1 MENSRQ
7 SGVAVSGIST
17 PVDTETPADRQGR
30 VEAEAADLRL
40 RLKESLERERRLSEL
55 LRQAEE
61 ELSDVPRNEFELR
74 QQIDNYAAFHHAV
87 EKSFPWRMIQLLRR
101 LVGREW

>member
-1 MENSRQ
+1 L
-7 SGVAVSGIST
+7 SGVST
-17 PVDTETPADRQGR
+17 PIDTESPSDSQGR
-30 VEAEAADLRL
+30 AEADAADLRL

-74 QQIDNYAAFHHAV
+74 HQIDNYAAFHHAV
-87 EKSFPWRMIQLLRR
+87 EKSFPWRVIQLLRR

>member
-1 MENSRQ
+1 MSDSESM
-7 SGVAVSGIST
+7 T
-17 PVDTETPADRQGR
+17 DRLGR
-30 VEAEAADLRL
+30 TEAEAADLRL

-61 ELSDVPRNEFELR
+61 ELSDVPRNEQELR
-74 QQIDNYAAFHHAV
+74 QQIEEYAAFHRAV
-87 EKSFPWRMIQLLRR
+87 EHSFPWRILQLLRR